1 MGRLELVDHDEV
13 ELTNLHRQVGHT
25 QGRLGVNKA
34 VSLAHS
40 VKELNTEVEVVTHQ
54 TVLDSSN
61 ALSLLSQVD
70 VVMDC
75 SDNVATR
82 YLLSDASVLLD
93 KPLVSGSALRWEGQ
107 LTVYNY
113 RGGPTYR
120 CLYPS
125 PPPPDT
131 VTNCSDGG
139 VLGPVVGVI
148 GSLQALEAVKILA
161 GSGPSYSGVM
171 LVYDGLEG
179 RARNMRLRGR
189 REASE
194 VTALMDYPQFC
205 GAAATD
211 KEVGLSLLPPTQR
224 VTVQRLAELRRS
236 KPVLLVDVRT
246 ETETEICSLEGS
258 LNIPLADLQYEAR
271 WQAVRERLAAS
282 TQSEADIFVLCR
294 RGNDSQLAVG
304 LLKQIFPQSSVRDVI
319 GGLHAWAKHID
330 PSFPVY

>member
-1 MGRLELVDHDEV
+1 MEHFD
-13 ELTNLHRQVGHT
+13 
-25 QGRLGVNKA
+25 
-34 VSLAHS
+34 
-40 VKELNTEVEVVTHQ
+40 
-54 TVLDSSN
+54 TVLDSTN
-61 ALSLLSQVD
+61 ALSLLRHYD
-70 VVMDC
+70 IILDC
-75 SDNVATR
+75 TDNVATR
-82 YLLSDASVLLD
+82 YLLSDAAVLLD

-211 KEVGLSLLPPTQR
+211 KEAGLSLLSASDR
-224 VTVQRLAELRRS
+224 VTVQRLAELRTS
-236 KPVLLVDVRT
+236 SPGLLLDVRT
-246 ETETEICSLEGS
+246 EPETEICSMEGS
-258 LNIPLADLQYEAR
+258 INIPLAVILYKRKCGAL
-271 WQAVRERLAAS
+271 RENLREFTFS
-282 TQSEADIFVLCR
+282 FYFF
-294 RGNDSQLAVG
+294 QLTC
-304 LLKQIFPQSSVRDVI
+304 Q
-319 GGLHAWAKHID
+319 
-330 PSFPVY
+330 